1 MVCRLPNIWF
11 IHGQKIP
18 YGIKLF
24 IKVRIGRMDFT
35 DQHKNSLHQLLTIWL
50 IIHVSAT
57 YSISVM
63 ALLLLSN
70 GPLLVYMF
78 NLVISSLKDL

>member
-11 IHGQKIP
+11 IHGQQIP

-57 YSISVM
+57 HSISVM
-63 ALLLLSN
+63 AFYCLAM
-70 GPLLVYMF
+70 GHY
-78 NLVISSLKDL
+78 

>member
-11 IHGQKIP
+11 INGQQIP

-63 ALLLLSN
+63 AFLLLSN

>member
-11 IHGQKIP
+11 IHGQQIP

-50 IIHVSAT
+50 IIHCICNIQYFSDGP
-57 YSISVM
+57 SI
-63 ALLLLSN
+63 A
-70 GPLLVYMF
+70 
-78 NLVISSLKDL
+78 

>member
-11 IHGQKIP
+11 IHDQQIP

-63 ALLLLSN
+63 AFYCLAM
-70 GPLLVYMF
+70 GHY
-78 NLVISSLKDL
+78 